1 MYYLS
6 MGLVILSSIFY
17 HVSQKAIPKTL
28 NPLISMSITYATALL
43 VTLMLVVLM
52 PAEKSS
58 FTVQLRTINWATYV
72 LGFAIVG
79 LELGFL
85 LVYRTGW
92 NISVAAIL
100 ATVIVTVLMIPVGV
114 LLFKEPFSG
123 TKALGIVLSIAGI
136 ILINR

>member
-43 VTLMLVVLM
+43 VTLMLVALM
-52 PAEKSS
+52 PAEKSG